1 MATILKPEWSKPGAI
16 LFAAE
21 IPTNERAFAH
31 ALAQAVE
38 SDAALILFHSSPMPL
53 VGASP
58 GAGLGSGL
66 GSDLAEGVEFVDSAA
81 IARAETTALEPLAR
95 RARAAGVQC
104 RVMVRAGLA
113 ADQILSA
120 ARERGVD
127 RIVMGTHAPGHIG
140 KLLVG
145 SVAESV
151 LRRAPVPVCIVGPEA
166 ERPPE
171 TNFVANSAAN
181 SAPRTILCAVSRL
194 EGGGIV
200 AAFAAEMASRIHAR
214 LVLLHVIRPQDCKD
228 VLASHCLAEIEAQLL
243 ALVPARLRQKV
254 HPRPVVV
261 PGDPTE
267 EVLYQ
272 SRSQNAELIV
282 MGAHGASA
290 FAAVT
295 RHGVVYKALAAAR
308 CPVITLSPAVLEA
321 GGGRTA
327 VSEPS
332 ETYLAGVI

>member
-1 MATILKPEWSKPGAI
+1 MATILKPEWSKPGVI
-16 LFAAE
+16 LFASE

-38 SDAALILFHSSPMPL
+38 SGAALILFHASPMPFS
-53 VGASP
+53 GAAPS
-58 GAGLGSGL
+58 ASLGSGM
-66 GSDLAEGVEFVDSAA
+66 GVNLAEGAEFLDSAA
-81 IARAETTALEPLAR
+81 IARSETAALEPLAR
-95 RARAAGVQC
+95 RARAAGAQC
-104 RVMVRAGLA
+104 RVLVQPGPADDLILA
-113 ADQILSA
+113 A
-120 ARERGVD
+120 ARERGAD

-151 LRRAPVPVCIVGPEA
+151 LRRSPVPVCIVGPESEQPA
-166 ERPPE
+166 D
-171 TNFVANSAAN
+171 AHSG
-181 SAPRTILCAVSRL
+181 PRTILCAISRL
-194 EGGGIV
+194 ECGGIV
-200 AAFAAEMASRIHAR
+200 ASFAAEMASRIHAR
-214 LVLLHVIRPQDCKD
+214 LVLQHVIRPQDCKE
-228 VLASHCLAEIEAQLL
+228 VLASHCLAEFEAQLM

-254 HPRPVVV
+254 HPLPVVV

-295 RHGVVYKALAAAR
+295 RHGVVYRALAAAR

-321 GGGRTA
+321 GGGRTV
-327 VSEPS
+327 VSEPA